1 MHTFFTASDF
11 LPTKWSTTDEK
22 VVFGNNLLHFMLTG
36 FLAERFT
43 EKLYSRLSMC
53 FGHVAHFDRQGFAE
67 TWFDSPE
74 SIASFV
80 NHLMQWPCHGDPGYT
95 FSDVERAVQREAARL
110 NLVAKVNEAAASSI
124 QQRELALLDALEKK
138 YRRDTVIPM
147 PHPATPAEREE
158 PAEQLPLIA

>member
-1 MHTFFTASDF
+1 MYTFFTASEF
-11 LPTKWSTTDEK
+11 VPTKWSTAGEK
-22 VVFGNNLLHFMLTG
+22 ANFADTLLHFMLTG
-36 FLAERFT
+36 FLAGRFT
-43 EKLYSRLSMC
+43 EKLYTRLSMC
-53 FGHVAHFDRQGFAE
+53 FGYIACFDRDGFAD

-95 FSDVERAVQREAARL
+95 FSDVERAIQREAARL

-124 QQRELALLDALEKK
+124 QQRELALLDALQSK

-147 PHPATPAEREE
+147 PHPEIPAEREE
-158 PAEQLPLIA
+158 TAEQLPLIA